1 MSSVALAKEPRGALW
16 DPWEVL
22 GLYPKGPYY
31 SCVGV
36 SKAGFRCG
44 WEFWGRQWDASQADL
59 ELMSTMHPWQ
69 ISRDMLNTLA
79 RHSLCVDNHQYQA
92 SNKVN
97 EWSALIAEHLK
108 RANEQL
114 ARADERRIVKS
125 ETEEPRMQTSNPSEL
140 ASLRGQVVESRST
153 IQALREC
160 EKAKSSTISLLSD
173 RLAASDL
180 IISMMKGTATT
191 NTQRIEEL
199 KEQCVAESD
208 RTRAKHELYQEYK
221 DSNTSLRTER
231 DAKEED
237 VNRLK
242 QDLWNLE
249 ADLEENQRAQRSKG
263 KEAENLRQQLNAS
276 NALIEELQA
285 STKDARSLQ
294 RKIED
299 INTSLTERN
308 MQVSHLRQETQRLKA
323 QKYFQTFRNH
333 VRLLAKQKKYE
344 RTAIENQKLSEQVAN
359 LTQRLEEVDMQLA
372 AQDVSFTIT
381 TIYRQQGINSFG
393 TAYPILLQTQKRHKG
408 CLCSRVYQTSSTLF
422 TSILQDGSARGLMST
437 DWPVMIEIAR
447 SRSSKRWCFFDKLSS
462 GVRA

>member
-1 MSSVALAKEPRGALW
+1 MSSVFLAKVPHDALW
-16 DPWEVL
+16 DPWKVL
-22 GLYPKGPYY
+22 GLYPKDPKF

-36 SKAGFRCG
+36 NRAGFRCG
-44 WEFWGRQWDASQADL
+44 WEFWGRQWVASQADL
-59 ELMSTMHPWQ
+59 ELMSTMHPSQMSW
-69 ISRDMLNTLA
+69 DVLNTLA

-97 EWSALIAEHLK
+97 EWSGLIADYLE
-108 RANEQL
+108 RANEQFAL
-114 ARADERRIVKS
+114 PDERKIVKS
-125 ETEEPRMQTSNPSEL
+125 DPEEPRMQTSNPSEL
-140 ASLRGQVVESRST
+140 ASLRGEAVESWST
-153 IQALREC
+153 IQALRER
-160 EKAKSSTISLLSD
+160 EKANSSTISLLSD
-173 RLAASDL
+173 RLAGTDL
-180 IISMMKGTATT
+180 IISMMKGTATA
-191 NTQRIEEL
+191 NTQRIEAL

-249 ADLEENQRAQRSKG
+249 ADFEENQRAQRSKG

-285 STKDARSLQ
+285 STKDTRSLQ

-299 INTSLTERN
+299 INASLTERN
-308 MQVSHLRQETQRLKA
+308 MQVSHLRQESQRLKA
-323 QKYFQTFRNH
+323 QKYFETFRNH
-333 VRLLAKQKKYE
+333 VRLLVEQKKSE
-344 RTAIENQKLSEQVAN
+344 RTTIENQRLSEQIAS
-359 LTQRLEEVDMQLA
+359 LTQRLEEVDVRLA

-381 TIYRQQGINSFG
+381 TICRQQGINPFG

-408 CLCSRVYQTSSTLF
+408 CLRSRVYQTSSTLF
-422 TSILQDGSARGLMST
+422 T
-437 DWPVMIEIAR
+437 
-447 SRSSKRWCFFDKLSS
+447 
-462 GVRA
+462 